1 MLASIVL
8 VYNKISIPLL
18 NLFIALLILLLGFA
32 IASFLKYVI
41 ILALRAIQF
50 DNLLKQVKFNAIL
63 EKAEIKRSP
72 AELLGDFVFW
82 FTIFLIILSLAAQIN
97 IPVESALDKIIS
109 FTGIILLAAL
119 ILSIGTYL
127 AVFISGLVYLVAAN
141 LGLPGAKN
149 ISRIIQYFT
158 VIFAFLLALEH
169 LGVGPALLIPSIGVG
184 LAIAIAFGLGCKD
197 IMADFVSNLIRGR

>member
-1 MLASIVL
+1 M
-8 VYNKISIPLL
+8 
-18 NLFIALLILLLGFA
+18 
-32 IASFLKYVI
+32 
-41 ILALRAIQF
+41 
-50 DNLLKQVKFNAIL
+50 
-63 EKAEIKRSP
+63 
-72 AELLGDFVFW
+72 LGDFVFW

-97 IPVESALDKIIS
+97 IPVESALDRIIS

-119 ILSIGTYL
+119 VLSIGTYL

-169 LGVGPALLIPSIGVG
+169 LGVGPALLIPSIGVIIGAVG